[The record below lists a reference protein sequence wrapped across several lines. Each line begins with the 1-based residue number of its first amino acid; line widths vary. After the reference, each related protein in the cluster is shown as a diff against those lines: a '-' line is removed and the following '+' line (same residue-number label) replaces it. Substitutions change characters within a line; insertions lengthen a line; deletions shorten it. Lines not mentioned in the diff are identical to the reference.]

1 MMCHTMTVTDY
12 CVRAVTNRCILM
24 SELSDNVM
32 AELKANATARD
43 IAVAKLY
50 TDMVLICAKQQRIID
65 TFLQIESRG
74 IHNE

>member
-1 MMCHTMTVTDY
+1 
-12 CVRAVTNRCILM
+12 M
-24 SELSDNVM
+24 SELSDKVM